1 LVEDVD
7 GAVGTRDAHGAKGR
21 PTEHPK
27 GAISMESIATTTTNE
42 TTVRLAVGIS
52 LVSLFLSGWSFI
64 SSIDEDGFERSVEQ
78 RPACFELPGPN
89 DCGIDGR

>member
-1 LVEDVD
+1 MPSPP
-7 GAVGTRDAHGAKGR
+7 GTA
-21 PTEHPK
+21 K
-27 GAISMESIATTTTNE
+27 GAISMEGTATTTTE

-78 RPACFELPGPN
+78 RLACLELPGPN
-89 DCGIDGR
+89 DCGLDGR